1 MPSSYTIRSLLLCKP
16 HQVAAR
22 SPPSRLKSPG
32 PCGRQLGSSEFS
44 PRKSAQCKAPH
55 WPSLLSVGR
64 RSQTEG
70 GQELQLRCHYY
81 QFSFIDTILFLY
93 FTNLSISSEDARA
106 DWYTIAVSLR
116 PRNHTSAF
124 QPPVVLW
131 VPIFSTAICSFVG
144 KCRWPLLLLQ
154 TPHIYSILN
163 LSIMTACAYFTWW
176 P

>member
-32 PCGRQLGSSEFS
+32 PCDRQLGSSEFS

-70 GQELQLRCHYY
+70 GQELQLQYHYY

-124 QPPVVLW
+124 QPPL
-131 VPIFSTAICSFVG
+131 SFGCLFLAQPFVA
-144 KCRWPLLLLQ
+144 LLASAGGHSSCFRHL
-154 TPHIYSILN
+154 TYI
-163 LSIMTACAYFTWW
+163 AY
-176 P
+176 